1 MDNPLYIHIN
11 ELAHKTE
18 ITVRTL
24 RYYDSIDLLK
34 PSSKTEGGHR
44 LYVEED
50 LKKLQQIQFLKNMG
64 YALKDIQEML
74 SDASWNWE
82 HSLRNQLDYIVEEQQ
97 RLKSM
102 EVSVREMLHSLVLEQ
117 GNQHEA
123 IEKLIQLSRPKAA
136 KLKSLREDLF
146 SRDEQELWEK
156 LPRMQGS
163 DPHSLEWIALL
174 GQLKSHM
181 HEPPAC
187 DKVQNIIRRMME
199 KQQEDF
205 GGQDDFLNKLWDA
218 RKSAET
224 SEELGMYPLEPELI
238 DYMELAYDVYIM
250 NQGGHNDER

>member
-1 MDNPLYIHIN
+1 MFQRLYIHIH
-11 ELAHKTE
+11 ELARKTD

-24 RYYDSIDLLK
+24 RYYDSIGLFK

-44 LYVEED
+44 LYTEED

-64 YALKDIQEML
+64 YALKNIQEML
-74 SDASWNWE
+74 SDPSWNWE
-82 HSLRNQLDYIVEEQQ
+82 QSLRKQLDYIVEEQQ

-102 EVSVREMLHSLVLEQ
+102 ELSVREMLHSLVLEQ
-117 GNQHEA
+117 GDQHEA

-136 KLKSLREDLF
+136 KLKSLKEDIF
-146 SRDEQELWEK
+146 SQDELGLWEK
-156 LPRMQGS
+156 LPRMQGN

-181 HEPPAC
+181 LESPGC

-218 RKSAET
+218 RKSTET
-224 SEELGMYPLEPELI
+224 SDELGFYPLEPELL
-238 DYMELAYDVYIM
+238 DYMEAAYDIFIS
-250 NQGGHNDER
+250 NESEQNDGY